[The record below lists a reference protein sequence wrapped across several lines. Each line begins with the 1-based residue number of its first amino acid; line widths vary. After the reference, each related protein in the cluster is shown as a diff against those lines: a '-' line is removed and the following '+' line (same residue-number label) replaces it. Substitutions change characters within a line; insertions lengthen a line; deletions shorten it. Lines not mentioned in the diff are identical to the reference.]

1 MKNIVFLSSICL
13 FFLTASCLKEDDGP
27 VAVAPVQGGILEPE
41 VGGATQPN
49 QVWVDLSNPKNSKTS
64 LRTDWDLG
72 FYSGD
77 EFLVIVNN
85 SILMATASVE
95 STDIDAV
102 SQTDFSTLLNELSP
116 AAGWSADF
124 IDDVAGNYLEE
135 NGTVIDP
142 INSNESDNKVYLL
155 KLGYDTYQGNNVPP
169 FSVYSIGDARGYKK
183 IRILRNDENSYKI
196 QYADLND
203 TTHQEF
209 IVEKSASHHFSFF
222 SFNTEALADIQ
233 PAKKNWDICFTI
245 FNNEIEGFGTY
256 TYADFIISN
265 TLDGVGAYQVTT
277 DPLTANNDY
286 NNFTIDQVDES
297 QFVYNDQRAIG
308 SNWRSTVSG
317 TTSTPIVYADRFFI
331 LKDPD
336 GIIFKMRFLSMLDSD
351 NMRGYPKFEFE
362 PL

>member
-1 MKNIVFLSSICL
+1 MKNIVKLSSICL
-13 FFLTASCLKEDDGP
+13 LFSLVSCLKEDDGAIAIP
-27 VAVAPVQGGILEPE
+27 PLEGGILAPE

-49 QVWVDLSNPKNSKTS
+49 QVWVDLSNPENSKTS

-72 FYSGD
+72 FYSGE
-77 EFLVIVNN
+77 EFLVIINN
-85 SILMATASVE
+85 SILMATASIE

-102 SQTDFSTLLNELSP
+102 SQSDFSTLLNELSP

-135 NGTVIDP
+135 NGTAIDP
-142 INSNESDNKVYLL
+142 ISLNDSDNKVYLL
-155 KLGYDTYQGNNVPP
+155 KLGYDIYQGSNVPP
-169 FSVYSIGDARGYKK
+169 FSVYSVGDARGYKK

-203 TTHQEF
+203 TNHSEF
-209 IVEKSASHHFSFF
+209 IVEKSSSHHFSFF
-222 SFNTEALADIQ
+222 SFNTENLADIQ

-245 FNNEIEGFGTY
+245 WNNEIEGFGTY

-265 TLDGVGAYQVTT
+265 SMDGVGVYQVTT
-277 DPLTANNDY
+277 DPLTANDDY
-286 NNFTIDQVDES
+286 NNFTVDQVDET
-297 QFVYNDQRAIG
+297 QFVYNDQRVIG

-317 TTSTPIVYADRFFI
+317 TTSTPVVYADRFFV
-331 LKDPD
+331 LKDTD
-336 GIIFKMRFLSMLDSD
+336 GILFKIRFLSMLDGN